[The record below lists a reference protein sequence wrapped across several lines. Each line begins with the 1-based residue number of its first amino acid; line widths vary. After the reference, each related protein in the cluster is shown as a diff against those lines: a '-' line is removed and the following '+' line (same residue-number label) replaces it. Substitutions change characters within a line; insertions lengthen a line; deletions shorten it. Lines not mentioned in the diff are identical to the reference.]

1 MSLYEIKLLN
11 LKKQVNVEI
20 SVFVTDLH
28 IHWKHKYAN
37 MLVFQLILHKRIL

>member
-28 IHWKHKYAN
+28 IH
-37 MLVFQLILHKRIL
+37 